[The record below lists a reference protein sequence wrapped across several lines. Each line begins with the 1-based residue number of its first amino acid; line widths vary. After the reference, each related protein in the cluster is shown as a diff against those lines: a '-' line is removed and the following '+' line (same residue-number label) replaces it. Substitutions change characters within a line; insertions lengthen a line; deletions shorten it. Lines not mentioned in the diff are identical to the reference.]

1 MGLAI
6 SRQYFILFYFIFLI
20 WWCIINKYE
29 WSFEFGVM
37 SCSFYFDGFG
47 FVFWES
53 NKGEGEMR
61 KEKMVGNGFQWVSL
75 TEGFDHFT
83 GMGSIKK

>member
-1 MGLAI
+1 MGPAI
-6 SRQYFILFYFIFLI
+6 SRQYIYIYIYILI

-37 SCSFYFDGFG
+37 SCFFYFDGFG

-53 NKGEGEMR
+53 NMGEGEMR
-61 KEKMVGNGFQWVSL
+61 KEKMVGNGFRQVGL
-75 TEGFDHFT
+75 TEEFDYFT
-83 GMGSIKK
+83 GMGLSKK